1 LQWDALPCASNDE
14 YVDAAKSAGPTTPLT
29 QDAMADESESEGGD
43 GASSDED
50 EDEDDEGEGDGDGEG
65 GEAKAARGAKATNR
79 YTRRWLDLPPLQVT
93 LKP

>member
-29 QDAMADESESEGGD
+29 QDAMADKSESGD

-50 EDEDDEGEGDGDGEG
+50 EDDEGEGEGDGEG
-65 GEAKAARGAKATNR
+65 GAAKAARGAKATNR

-93 LKP
+93 L